1 MLQELSG
8 LEVAAQNAV
17 CSTLWHGINWIR
29 SILNFFACEKKEYY
43 AAKVA
48 ERLENLSLLESI
60 LLDEI
65 LPSCPSFSPPGGSSI
80 GMDSSSSS
88 GKSASDGKKK
98 AGRPLGKKKL
108 SGIEDR
114 KLLIRQSFIA
124 MRPEVVSILTSPRL
138 QPGTGVSMDPLSQDT
153 AQTLEIPL
161 IQILFSLLEH
171 HVQKSCSEE
180 KKRKSLTAFW
190 NKAASQSGAS
200 KSEEILEHQNEV
212 QSAPKLLQGFFASG
226 VLDAAGRFAAHILGE
241 TESDQARGES
251 QAGEEAEQSNSEPR
265 LQECKNILVDYL
277 QTVSAAISYG
287 IDNGESTDSG
297 PDLQKVQQLQALIL
311 PTVDRVEY
319 SEDEPEILQEVN
331 IVSIQLTVLLWEMA
345 DNLLSLLYADHQEV
359 LQGDH
364 SVPSRRRR

>member
-1 MLQELSG
+1 MCYHCRRSVLQDLSG
-8 LEVAAQNAV
+8 LEAAAQNAV

-60 LLDEI
+60 LLDEV
-65 LPSCPSFSPPGGSSI
+65 LPLCPSFAPPGSSTV
-80 GMDSSSSS
+80 GMDSSLSSA
-88 GKSASDGKKK
+88 KSANDGKKK
-98 AGRPLGKKKL
+98 AGRPPGKKKI

-138 QPGTGVSMDPLSQDT
+138 QPGTGVSMDLLSQGT
-153 AQTLEIPL
+153 AQALEIPL

-190 NKAASQSGAS
+190 NKVSGPSGAS
-200 KSEEILEHQNEV
+200 KCEEILEHQSEV
-212 QSAPKLLQGFFASG
+212 QSAPKILQGFFESR
-226 VLDAAGRFAAHILGE
+226 VLDAAGRFAVHIFE
-241 TESDQARGES
+241 VTESDQARGES
-251 QAGEEAEQSNSEPR
+251 QAGEEAKQANQESR
-265 LQECKNILVDYL
+265 LEECKVILVDYL
-277 QTVSAAISYG
+277 HTVSTVVSYG
-287 IDNGESTDSG
+287 IDTGESADPS
-297 PDLQKVQQLQALIL
+297 PDPQKIQQLQALIL

-319 SEDEPEILQEVN
+319 SEEDPELLQQVA
-331 IVSIQLTVLLWEMA
+331 IA
-345 DNLLSLLYADHQEV
+345 ALSSGCDK
-359 LQGDH
+359 
-364 SVPSRRRR
+364 